1 MMLTPLDK
9 SILNIIQTRFPVAKR
24 PFAVIAQ
31 IIGSEEK
38 TVLTRIKWM
47 KEKGLIR
54 RIGPFFD
61 SKKLGYCGTLVAV
74 DVDPI
79 YIQQVAEAINSYPGV
94 THNYE
99 REGPFNLW
107 FTLLSPNQEA
117 QDRILHEIQILTGI
131 QRMVNLPATNKIKVN
146 VEFTL
151 K

>member
-9 SILNIIQTRFPVAKR
+9 SILNIIQTKFPVAKR

-31 IIGSEEK
+31 IIGSDEQ

-47 KEKGLIR
+47 KEKGYIR

-61 SKKLGYCGTLVAV
+61 SKKLGYFGTLIAV
-74 DVDPI
+74 DVDPLHM
-79 YIQQVAEAINSYPGV
+79 QQVAEAISAYPGV

-107 FTLLSPNQEA
+107 FTLLSPS
-117 QDRILHEIQILTGI
+117 QDVQDQILCEIGNLTGI
-131 QRMVNLPATNKIKVN
+131 RRMVNLPATKKIKVN

>member
-1 MMLTPLDK
+1 MLTPLDK

>member
-9 SILNIIQTRFPVAKR
+9 SILNIIQTRFPVSKR

-107 FTLLSPNQEA
+107 FTLLSPNQET
-117 QDRILHEIQILTGI
+117 QDRILHEIRILTGI
-131 QRMVNLPATNKIKVN
+131 QQMVNLPATNKIKVN

>member
-1 MMLTPLDK
+1 MMFTPLDK

-79 YIQQVAEAINSYPGV
+79 YMQQVAEAINSYPGV

-146 VEFTL
+146 VEFNL